1 MFVPQHTKVLI
12 IGSGPAGYTA
22 AIYAGRAQLEPILL
36 AGERPGGQLM
46 YTTDVENFPGFPN
59 GKSGQELMTDML
71 AQAERFG
78 TQVKYEYATAVDF
91 SVRPFKVW
99 NTVPGNHIADA
110 IFHGGGASNELGD
123 GDITQLREEIIK
135 GEPAYTADT
144 VILAV
149 GATSIM
155 LNVPGE
161 TEFLGR
167 GVSTC
172 AVCDAAF
179 YKDKETFVVGGG
191 DSAMEDSLA
200 LTKFAKHVTI
210 VHRREAF
217 KASKIMQERVLNH
230 PKISVLWNSQ
240 ITEVLGNGSVKS
252 IKITSTEGEK
262 EVPADGVFIAIGHKP
277 MTDFVKGQLELDGH
291 GYIVTRAS
299 HSKAGVE
306 LASKNITND
315 LLAFPTTTSIA
326 GVFAAGDGVDVRY
339 KQAITAAG
347 MGCQA
352 ALDAER
358 YLESR

>member
-1 MFVPQHTKVLI
+1 MAQHTKVLI

-22 AIYAGRAQLEPILL
+22 AIYAGRAQLAPVLL

-46 YTTDVENFPGFPN
+46 YTTEVENFPGFPN
-59 GKSGQELMTDML
+59 GKDGASLMADML

-78 TQVKYEYATAVDF
+78 TAIKYEYATAVDF
-91 SVRPFKVW
+91 SERPFKIW
-99 NTVPGNHIADA
+99 NTVPQNYIADA
-110 IFHGGGASNELGD
+110 MFHGGGADNELGS
-123 GDITQLREEIIK
+123 GDIADLRAKIIT
-135 GEPAYTADT
+135 GEPAYTADS

-149 GATSIM
+149 GATSIL

-161 TEFLGR
+161 NEFMGR

-191 DSAMEDSLA
+191 DSAMEDTLA
-200 LTKFAKHVTI
+200 LTKFAKHVTV
-210 VHRREAF
+210 VHRRDAF
-217 KASKIMQERVLNH
+217 KASKIMQDRVLKD
-230 PKISVLWNSQ
+230 PKVSVLWNSK
-240 ITEVLGNGSVKS
+240 IDEVKGDGAVKS
-252 IKITSTEGEK
+252 ITLSGPEGEK
-262 EVPADGVFIAIGHKP
+262 ELPADGVFIAIGHKP
-277 MTDFVKGQLELDGH
+277 MTDFVKGQVELDSH

-299 HSKAGVE
+299 HSKAGVV
-306 LASKNITND
+306 LAGKFIKNE
-315 LLAFPTTTSIA
+315 LLAFPTSTSVE
-326 GVFAAGDGVDVRY
+326 GVFAAGDGADVRY

-358 YLESR
+358 FLESR

>member
-1 MFVPQHTKVLI
+1 MFVSQHTKVLI

-46 YTTDVENFPGFPN
+46 YTTDIENFPGFPN
-59 GKSGQELMTDML
+59 GKSGQELMMEML
-71 AQAERFG
+71 QQAERFG
-78 TQVKYEYATAVDF
+78 TQIKYEYATAVDF
-91 SVRPFKVW
+91 SVQPFKVW
-99 NTVPGNHIADA
+99 NTVPGNRIADA
-110 IFHGGGASNELGD
+110 IFHGGGADNHLGGGNIAD
-123 GDITQLREEIIK
+123 LRSEIITS
-135 GEPAYTADT
+135 EPAYTADT

-149 GATSIM
+149 GATSIP
-155 LNVPGE
+155 LNIPGE
-161 TEFLGR
+161 SEFMGR

-191 DSAMEDSLA
+191 DSAMEDALA
-200 LTKFAKHVTI
+200 LTKFASHVTI
-210 VHRREAF
+210 VHRRDSF
-217 KASKIMQERVLNH
+217 KASKIMQDRVLQH

-240 ITEVLGNGSVKS
+240 ITQISGEGSVQS
-252 IKITSTEGEK
+252 ITLTTEGKEK
-262 EVPADGVFIAIGHKP
+262 SLPADGVFVAIGHKP
-277 MTDFVKGQLELDGH
+277 MTDFVKNQVVLDGH

-299 HSKAGVE
+299 HSKAGVA
-306 LASKNITND
+306 LADKHLKGE
-315 LLAFPTTTSIA
+315 LLAFPSSTSVE

-358 YLESR
+358 FLENR